1 MQITIR
7 ACNRPHRLI
16 FHLSEEIPND
26 WFMFYIPTYP
36 EQLEN
41 YFPNE
46 EIPNEIEVPFDIWK
60 KIHSIKDVEGVTINS
75 FKIIVEK
82 SKYIREW
89 SNILPTVI
97 FIIATSA
104 TENDI
109 IEIKNHI
116 HLYPN
121 EILEIECI
129 LKKSNKQLKWIKDN
143 Q

>member
-1 MQITIR
+1 MQITIQ
-7 ACNRPHRLI
+7 AYNRPHRLI
-16 FHLSEEIPND
+16 FRLSEEIPND

-36 EQLEN
+36 EYLEN
-41 YFPNE
+41 YFPNK
-46 EIPNEIEVPFDIWK
+46 EIPTELETVFDIWE
-60 KIHSIKDVEGVTINS
+60 KIHSIKDVEGVIMDH
-75 FKIIVEK
+75 FKIVVEK

-89 SNILPTVI
+89 STILPTVI

-121 EILEIECI
+121 EISEIECI
-129 LKKSNKQLKWIKDN
+129 LKKANKQLKWIKDN